1 MYEVQVTLRCRTST
15 VIPSNEVPSYLEPVG
30 PDAPKIRIQSTAQST
45 KYGSDKSSRRNSNP
59 ATFTPCLT
67 PGRRCVRYS
76 VERSV
81 FTDPAWSRGQQ
92 CTVRLTTNL
101 TGGPRVACPTGYK
114 RGSPLVQYPISLT
127 QVRGRSALT
136 TAFSNV
142 ARSSSRQTGGTR
154 LSLDRGL
161 QALEEIYRVIFGEI
175 ARAVGLGRR
184 CVAGG
189 SATCVVDLSLS

>member
-1 MYEVQVTLRCRTST
+1 MRSR
-15 VIPSNEVPSYLEPVG
+15 VIWNPLDPTRLKYG
-30 PDAPKIRIQSTAQST
+30 YRAQHKAQST
-45 KYGSDKSSRRNSNP
+45 GQTRVADGTVTQRHLPRVLPLGVDVSVTPLNVQCSQIQRGVVDSSVLR
-59 ATFTPCLT
+59 
-67 PGRRCVRYS
+67 
-76 VERSV
+76 
-81 FTDPAWSRGQQ
+81 
-92 CTVRLTTNL
+92 TVRLTTNL